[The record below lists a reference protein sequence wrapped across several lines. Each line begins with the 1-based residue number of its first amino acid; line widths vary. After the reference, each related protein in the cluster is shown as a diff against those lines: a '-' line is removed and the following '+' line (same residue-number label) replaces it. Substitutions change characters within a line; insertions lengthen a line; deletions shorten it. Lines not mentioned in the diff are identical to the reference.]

1 MDTQNTGAPAEGSA
15 PQKTGEKNVF
25 MAVLAYIG
33 PLVIVSYVTAKDDAF
48 VKFHIGQGFVLFVIE
63 LGVWIL
69 GMMMWQLWPLFSIVN
84 LATIILSIIGIIN
97 AVKGKESNSL
107 SWGSFPS
114 IFLCRSLSFI
124 VPSKR
129 AGAWYNE

>member
-15 PQKTGEKNVF
+15 PQKTGEKNVL

-48 VKFHIGQGFVLFVIE
+48 VKFHIGQGLVLFVIE
-63 LGVWIL
+63 LGAWIL

-97 AVKGKESNSL
+97 AVKNKEEELPLVGKFSKH
-107 SWGSFPS
+107 FP
-114 IFLCRSLSFI
+114 L
-124 VPSKR
+124 
-129 AGAWYNE
+129 

>member
-1 MDTQNTGAPAEGSA
+1 MDTQNAGAPVEGGASQKSA
-15 PQKTGEKNVF
+15 EKNVF

-48 VKFHIGQGFVLFVIE
+48 VKFHIAQGLVLFVIE

-69 GMMMWQLWPLFSIVN
+69 GMMLWQLWPLLSIVN

-97 AVKGKESNSL
+97 AVKGKEEELPVVGKYSKH
-107 SWGSFPS
+107 FP
-114 IFLCRSLSFI
+114 L
-124 VPSKR
+124 
-129 AGAWYNE
+129 